1 MAMNRIQF
9 QPGLSLP
16 AFLAQ
21 FGTDEQCADA
31 LEASRWPQGFRCPE
45 CGNADYY
52 LLKGGKH
59 KTFQCK
65 CCRLQTSL
73 IAGTL
78 FQSTHLAL
86 NIWFLAIYLVSQA
99 KTGLSA
105 LDLKRQLGVSY
116 PTAWL
121 IQQKLMQTMVERD
134 AQYTLCGHVQVDDAY
149 LGGELAGGKAGRG
162 SENKVPFVAAISLS
176 AEGRPLYIKMAPVP
190 GFTRK
195 AIFDW
200 ANEDLAPGCV
210 VTSDGLGCFTGVTDA
225 GCQHR
230 PVASPRTC
238 RNSTG
243 STRFWATSKPVWV
256 ALTMRLIS
264 PNMEPAT
271 SVRLFTVSTG
281 ASILRRFRCV
291 YLSLRPLLGLDRH
304 GGFAKLKNLSNQVL
318 F

>member
-1 MAMNRIQF
+1 MAMNLIQF
-9 QPGLSLP
+9 QAGLSLP

-31 LEASRWPQGFRCPE
+31 LEVSRWPQGFSCPG
-45 CGNADYY
+45 CGNANYY
-52 LLKGGKH
+52 LLKVGKH
-59 KTFQCK
+59 KNFQCK

-86 NIWFLAIYLVSQA
+86 NIWFLAIYLISQA

-121 IQQKLMQTMVERD
+121 MQTMVERD
-134 AQYTLCGHVQVDDAY
+134 AKYTLCGNVQADDAY
-149 LGGELAGGKAGRG
+149 LGGKAGRG

-195 AIFDW
+195 AVFDW
-200 ANEDLAPGCV
+200 ATAPGCI
-210 VTSDGLGCFTGVTDA
+210 VTSDGLSCFAGVTDA
-225 GCQHR
+225 GCQQR
-230 PVASPRTC
+230 AIVADGRKPKDLPEFNWINTVLGNLKTSL
-238 RNSTG
+238 G
-243 STRFWATSKPVWV
+243 GAYHAFDFAKYGTRY
-256 ALTMRLIS
+256 L
-264 PNMEPAT
+264 
-271 SVRLFTVSTG
+271 G
-281 ASILRRFRCV
+281 AFVYRFNRRFH
-291 YLSLRPLLGLDRH
+291 LEMLPLRLLVAAATIGPRPARWLRQAEES
-304 GGFAKLKNLSNQVL
+304 F
-318 F
+318 

>member
-9 QPGLSLP
+9 QQGLSLP
-16 AFLAQ
+16 AFHAQ
-21 FGTDEQCADA
+21 FGTEEQCADA

-86 NIWFLAIYLVSQA
+86 SIWFLAIYLVSQA

-121 IQQKLMQTMVERD
+121 IQQAD
-134 AQYTLCGHVQVDDAY
+134 A
-149 LGGELAGGKAGRG
+149 
-162 SENKVPFVAAISLS
+162 
-176 AEGRPLYIKMAPVP
+176 
-190 GFTRK
+190 
-195 AIFDW
+195 
-200 ANEDLAPGCV
+200 
-210 VTSDGLGCFTGVTDA
+210 SDGRTGC
-225 GCQHR
+225 
-230 PVASPRTC
+230 PVYAE
-238 RNSTG
+238 
-243 STRFWATSKPVWV
+243 W
-256 ALTMRLIS
+256 
-264 PNMEPAT
+264 
-271 SVRLFTVSTG
+271 
-281 ASILRRFRCV
+281 
-291 YLSLRPLLGLDRH
+291 
-304 GGFAKLKNLSNQVL
+304 
-318 F
+318 